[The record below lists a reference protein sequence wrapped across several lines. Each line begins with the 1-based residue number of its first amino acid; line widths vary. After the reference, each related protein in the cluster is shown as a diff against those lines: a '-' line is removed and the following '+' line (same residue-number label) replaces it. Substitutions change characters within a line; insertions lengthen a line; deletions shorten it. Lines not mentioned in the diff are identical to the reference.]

1 MCVLSQLLFALT
13 LVTALGCGL
22 SAGVFFAFSSF
33 VMKALGRL
41 PPAQGLAA
49 MQAINVAA
57 IRPAFMAA
65 LFGPAVACSALA
77 VAALFELD
85 EQFAGWLIGG
95 SALYL
100 VGTIGLT
107 IAYHVP
113 RNEALAAVPPAGAE
127 AAGHWTRYLADWTA
141 WTHVRA
147 CAALGAAALLTVAL
161 QAG

>member
-1 MCVLSQLLFALT
+1 MDGLLLAST

-33 VMKALGRL
+33 VMKGLARL
-41 PPAQGLAA
+41 PAAQGVAA

-57 IRPAFMAA
+57 ISPAFMAA
-65 LFGPAVACSALA
+65 LFGPAVACIALT
-77 VAALFELD
+77 VAALLQLD
-85 EQFAGWLIGG
+85 EPFAGWLIGG

-113 RNEALAAVPPAGAE
+113 RNDALATVAPADAE
-127 AAGHWTRYLADWTA
+127 AAGHWERYRADWTA
-141 WTHVRA
+141 WNHVRA
-147 CAALGAAALLTVAL
+147 GAALGAATALTVAL